1 MTLIS
6 PKSTMFTLII
16 QSCIVNMSN
25 TCIKLQMNL
34 NYVCLK
40 TKIKNAKHCSPEW
53 NYHPRSKLIKTV
65 SRI

>member
-25 TCIKLQMNL
+25 TCIKLQMNFE
-34 NYVCLK
+34 N
-40 TKIKNAKHCSPEW
+40 KNKK
-53 NYHPRSKLIKTV
+53 RKKLFP
-65 SRI
+65 